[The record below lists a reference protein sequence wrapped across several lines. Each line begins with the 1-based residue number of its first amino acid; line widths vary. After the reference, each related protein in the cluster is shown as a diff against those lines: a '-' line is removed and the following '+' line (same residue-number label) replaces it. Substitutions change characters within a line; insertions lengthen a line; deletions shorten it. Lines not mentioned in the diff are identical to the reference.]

1 MSTALPQASEDRRQA
16 RTKAALWNGLIV
28 LVREIGWQ
36 EATIKRLCQ
45 HAEVA
50 RSSFYLHFSNKQD
63 LLDYGF
69 RKTLEEAHQ
78 QTSDL
83 GPSSRLVVLDWL
95 VDHISE
101 SPDFFQ
107 NFGAAAENAFIYD
120 RFGAAVADG
129 LKQECERRGM
139 NIAAERLAFISGGA
153 MSLLRQWL
161 ASGLARERYQVK
173 SDIQGLAQRCLT
185 A

>member
-1 MSTALPQASEDRRQA
+1 MSTALNQASEDRRQA

-28 LVREIGWQ
+28 LVSEIGWQ
-36 EATIKRLCQ
+36 EATIKRLCKR
-45 HAEVA
+45 ADVA

-78 QTSDL
+78 QTINSA
-83 GPSSRLVVLDWL
+83 SSTRLLVLDWL

-120 RFGAAVADG
+120 RFGAAVSDG
-129 LKQECERRGM
+129 LKQELKRRG
-139 NIAAERLAFISGGA
+139 ISLADERLAFISGGA
-153 MSLLRQWL
+153 MTMLRQWL
-161 ASGLARERYQVK
+161 ASGLAKERYQVK
-173 SDIQGLAQRCLT
+173 SDIQNLAQRCLG